1 MRLKGLAAGVGTL
14 LFVIPISLILP
25 LVTGFL
31 YGEDPLLILAAYVIP
46 AILAASIGFT
56 LRRWAGSE
64 GKDLRPTEALA
75 TVSIF
80 WMLLALFGAFPY
92 MITGSIPDFISAFFE
107 SMSGFTTTGS
117 SVISDVD
124 GQARSVLMWRS
135 ETQWIGGVGVVVLLV
150 ALLSQV
156 LGGHK
161 AGFLLMKSE
170 VPGHS
175 HEKIVP
181 RLKDSAKV
189 VISVYLILTVL
200 ETVLLTIFG
209 LSLFDAVNHT
219 FTTLATGGFGTHTES
234 IAYYKDMT
242 WAPLIEII
250 FIVFMIFGS
259 VNFVLHYNLL
269 KGDFKGYF
277 RDVEFRV
284 YMLIWVFFIGVVTLD
299 LWVNK
304 LYSGGESL
312 RASLFNVT
320 SILSTTGYATEDFN
334 QWPDLSRFIM
344 VIAMIMG
351 GMTGSTSGA
360 IKTARFIILGKALR
374 RNIKRIGHP
383 RAHIPVRVG
392 GIIFSEDIVRGVGLF
407 VFAYL
412 FIFVFS
418 AFLMTLTGLDVVE
431 AISAVATTMGGVGPG
446 LGMVGPSSNFVGV
459 NDVGKVILS
468 LLMWVGRLELITCFV
483 LFYPSTWKK

>member
-1 MRLKGLAAGVGTL
+1 
-14 LFVIPISLILP
+14 
-25 LVTGFL
+25 
-31 YGEDPLLILAAYVIP
+31 
-46 AILAASIGFT
+46 
-56 LRRWAGSE
+56 
-64 GKDLRPTEALA
+64 
-75 TVSIF
+75 
-80 WMLLALFGAFPY
+80 
-92 MITGSIPDFISAFFE
+92 
-107 SMSGFTTTGS
+107 
-117 SVISDVD
+117 
-124 GQARSVLMWRS
+124 
-135 ETQWIGGVGVVVLLV
+135 
-150 ALLSQV
+150 
-156 LGGHK
+156 
-161 AGFLLMKSE
+161 
-170 VPGHS
+170 
-175 HEKIVP
+175 
-181 RLKDSAKV
+181 
-189 VISVYLILTVL
+189 
-200 ETVLLTIFG
+200 
-209 LSLFDAVNHT
+209 
-219 FTTLATGGFGTHTES
+219 
-234 IAYYKDMT
+234 
-242 WAPLIEII
+242 
-250 FIVFMIFGS
+250 
-259 VNFVLHYNLL
+259 
-269 KGDFKGYF
+269 
-277 RDVEFRV
+277 
-284 YMLIWVFFIGVVTLD
+284 LIWVFFIGVVTLD